1 MHPNWHSAGYRKAV
15 TSHGL
20 LRMSTTMATLLS
32 LSTELELD
40 VIEHLDTPF
49 NNSFFSISRDLLSL
63 SQLPN
68 LEHVIVQFGWTKY
81 PSTDEGMHRD
91 EYNSTEELQGQG
103 TDVEFRSLMLQ
114 SYEALARNPPSYIK
128 SLEPRNV
135 LAHTCSAWNTAEF
148 QESLK
153 ELSSF
158 SISLQGGD
166 NGAGGSIN
174 TTPGYFE
181 FIPELDF
188 YFFEHLKNI
197 THFSSATTDD
207 GPPAIQEDTRI
218 SALRLCETHMPQL
231 RRLELE
237 SVFISQSLS
246 AFIPAH
252 GDTLESL

>member
-68 LEHVIVQFGWTKY
+68 LEHVIVQFAWTKY

-166 NGAGGSIN
+166 NGAGGTRFLLLRTSEN
-174 TTPGYFE
+174 Y
-181 FIPELDF
+181 DA
-188 YFFEHLKNI
+188 
-197 THFSSATTDD
+197 FSSATTDD

-218 SALRLCETHMPQL
+218 SALRLCEMHMPQL